1 MIGDFND
8 SVIHSVIL
16 SKGPSL
22 TELNSAEDVEM
33 IAINGYYIALRVGF
47 AFPLEE
53 VNALPAPWVDHYTTH
68 RFMLHDPVIRWIYA
82 NTGAIRWSA
91 IDLPD
96 PMRVLDQAQ
105 TFGLRYG
112 VAVACFDGNREG
124 QRSFGT
130 FARSDREFEQAEI
143 DALHA
148 YVVQR
153 HHAKAPPTNLT
164 HAELEA
170 LRMIKEGLRL
180 KQIAYSLSIS
190 EGAVKQRL
198 KNAKIKLGAQTSAQ
212 AAAMVRE
219 FGLI

>member
-1 MIGDFND
+1 MGPEGNKTDFMN
-8 SVIHSVIL
+8 L
-16 SKGPSL
+16 S
-22 TELNSAEDVEM
+22 SAEDVLK
-33 IAINGYYIALRVGF
+33 IAKIGYYLALRVGF
-47 AFPLEE
+47 AFPMEE
-53 VNALPAPWVDHYTTH
+53 VNALPAAWVDHYTTH

-82 NTGAIRWSA
+82 NTGAIAWSE

-130 FARSDREFEQAEI
+130 FVRSDREFDKAEVE
-143 DALHA
+143 ALQRF
-148 YVVQR
+148 VVHL

-164 HAELEA
+164 KAELEA
-170 LRMIKEGLRL
+170 LRMVREGLRL
-180 KQIAYSLSIS
+180 KQIAFELGVS

-198 KNAKIKLGAQTSAQ
+198 KNAKTKLNAQTSAQ
-212 AAAMVRE
+212 AAAMVGE

>member
-1 MIGDFND
+1 LID
-8 SVIHSVIL
+8 L
-16 SKGPSL
+16 SS
-22 TELNSAEDVEM
+22 SDDVKNL
-33 IAINGYYIALRVGF
+33 ATTGFYLALRVGF

-53 VNALPAPWVDHYTTH
+53 VNELPTPWVDHYTRN

-82 NTGAIRWSA
+82 NTGAIAWSK

-130 FARSDREFEQAEI
+130 FARRDREFEPAEV
-143 DALHA
+143 DALYA
-148 YVVQR
+148 YVLR
-153 HHAKAPPTNLT
+153 LHHAKAPPTNLT
-164 HAELEA
+164 KAELEA
-170 LRMIKEGLRL
+170 LSMVRDGLRV
-180 KQIAYSLSIS
+180 KQIAYNLDVS

-198 KNAKIKLGAQTSAQ
+198 KNAKTKLGAHTSAQ
-212 AAAMVRE
+212 AAAMVGE

>member
-1 MIGDFND
+1 MI
-8 SVIHSVIL
+8 
-16 SKGPSL
+16 
-22 TELNSAEDVEM
+22 ELNSPEDVQGV
-33 IAINGYYIALRVGF
+33 ATNGYYIALRVGF

-53 VNALPAPWVDHYTTH
+53 VNALPPPWVDHYTKH

-82 NTGAIRWSA
+82 NTGAISWSG

-130 FARSDREFEQAEI
+130 FSRSDREFERAEI
-143 DALHA
+143 DALHR
-148 YVVQR
+148 YVVKL

-164 HAELEA
+164 KAELEA
-170 LRMIKEGLRL
+170 LRMVKEGLRL
-180 KQIAYSLSIS
+180 KQIAHDLGIS

-198 KNAKIKLGAQTSAQ
+198 KNAKTKLGAQTSAQ
-212 AAAMVRE
+212 AAAMVAE

>member
-1 MIGDFND
+1 LI
-8 SVIHSVIL
+8 
-16 SKGPSL
+16 
-22 TELNSAEDVEM
+22 ELNSPEDVQA
-33 IAINGYYIALRVGF
+33 IAKTGYYIALRVGF

-53 VNALPAPWVDHYTTH
+53 VNALPQAWADHYTTH

-82 NTGAIRWSA
+82 NTGAIAWSA

-96 PMRVLDQAQ
+96 PIRVLDQAQ

-130 FARSDREFEQAEI
+130 FARSDREFERSEI

-148 YVVQR
+148 YVLKR

-164 HAELEA
+164 NAELEA
-170 LRMIKEGLRL
+170 LKMVKEGMRL
-180 KQIAYSLSIS
+180 KQIAHSLGVS

-198 KNAKIKLGAQTSAQ
+198 KNAKTKLGAQTSAQ
-212 AAAMVRE
+212 AAAMVGE

>member
-1 MIGDFND
+1 MLDLKTPD
-8 SVIHSVIL
+8 
-16 SKGPSL
+16 
-22 TELNSAEDVEM
+22 DVRGV
-33 IAINGYYIALRVGF
+33 AITGYYIALRVGF

-53 VNALPAPWVDHYTTH
+53 VNELPQAWADHYTTH

-82 NTGAIRWSA
+82 NSGAVSWSA

-130 FARSDREFEQAEI
+130 FSRPDREFERAEI

-148 YVVQR
+148 YVLRLHQS
-153 HHAKAPPTNLT
+153 KAPPTNLT
-164 HAELEA
+164 KAELEA
-170 LRMIKEGLRL
+170 LKMVKEGLRL
-180 KQIAYSLSIS
+180 KQIAFSLGVT

-198 KNAKIKLGAQTSAQ
+198 KNAKTKLNAQTSAQ
-212 AAAMVRE
+212 AAAMVGE

>member
-1 MIGDFND
+1 MTKLF
-8 SVIHSVIL
+8 S
-16 SKGPSL
+16 
-22 TELNSAEDVEM
+22 EEDVQDV
-33 IAINGYYIALRVGF
+33 AKNGYYIALRVGF

-53 VNALPAPWVDHYTTH
+53 VNALPAAWVDHYTTH

-82 NTGAIRWSA
+82 NTGAIAWSG

-130 FARSDREFEQAEI
+130 FARSDREFERAEI

-148 YVVQR
+148 YVMNL

-164 HAELEA
+164 KAELEA
-170 LRMIKEGLRL
+170 LKMVKEGLRL
-180 KQIAYSLSIS
+180 KQIAHELGVS

-198 KNAKIKLGAQTSAQ
+198 KNAKTKLNAQTSAQ
-212 AAAMVRE
+212 AAAMVGE